1 MRGSQNDSVRACV
14 SMHLAGMLIMVRG
27 NDGLVVRC
35 KQDVRPT
42 ARLRQRCSLT
52 SSRRRGS
59 GSLIAELLDQAGGT
73 VDETMRRP
81 ARRVGR

>member
-42 ARLRQRCSLT
+42 ARLRQGVR
-52 SSRRRGS
+52 SR
-59 GSLIAELLDQAGGT
+59 LL
-73 VDETMRRP
+73 
-81 ARRVGR
+81 VGEVQVL